1 MSKKSLLIVDDSAVM
16 RHFLR
21 TKISEAFPEL
31 ALESAKDGVECV
43 TKVVS
48 GDHDFVFLDLVMP
61 RMEGLE
67 ALKVI
72 RRKSPKTRVVICS
85 SLSAEGAEVTLE
97 ALALGAVDYITKPRV
112 ERGKQITWEKFEE
125 DIFNKLNALLKQEE
139 LASNTIASEVRPLNL
154 PPPQKVNAVGIAAS
168 TGGPPALEA
177 LLKHL
182 KPEFKTPIMVV
193 IHMPPVFT
201 ARFAAR
207 LNDLI
212 PGRKV
217 LEATEGMVIRPS
229 EIYIAPGDY
238 HMVVQSSG
246 GLPVLGLNQEPD
258 ENFCRPAADVLFR
271 SMANVF
277 GKRTLVSVLT
287 GMGQDGML
295 GAKAIRDKGGLVFSQ
310 EPVSCAVYGMPKAVF
325 EAGIS
330 HAALTLPEMAKSIM
344 DLSQD
349 SQSLNL

>member
-31 ALESAKDGVECV
+31 TLESAKDGVDGV
-43 TKVVS
+43 TKVAQGS
-48 GDHDFVFLDLVMP
+48 HDFVFLDLVMP

-72 RRKSPKTRVVICS
+72 RRKNPKTRVVICS

-112 ERGKQITWEKFEE
+112 EGGKQVTWEQFEE
-125 DIFNKLNALLKQEE
+125 DIFHKLNALLKQEE
-139 LASNTIASEVRPLNL
+139 LSSSPRLPETRPVNL
-154 PPPQKVNAVGIAAS
+154 PAPQKVVAVGIAAS
-168 TGGPPALEA
+168 TGGPPALET

-182 KPEFKTPIMVV
+182 KPEFKIPILVV

-201 ARFAAR
+201 TRFAAR
-207 LNDLI
+207 LNELI

-217 LEATEGMVIRPS
+217 FEATEGMVVRPS

-238 HMVVQSSG
+238 HMFVQSSG
-246 GLPVLGLNQEPD
+246 GLPVLGLNHEAQ

-271 SMANVF
+271 SLASVF

-295 GAKAIRDKGGLVFSQ
+295 GAKAIREKGGLVLSQ
-310 EPVSCAVYGMPKAVF
+310 EPTSCAVYGMPKAVA

-330 HAALTLPEMAKSIM
+330 QASLTLQEMARCIM
-344 DLSQD
+344 DLSLD
-349 SQSLNL
+349 SQGLNS

>member
-31 ALESAKDGVECV
+31 ALESANDGVECI
-43 TKVVS
+43 TKVAQGS
-48 GDHDFVFLDLVMP
+48 HDFVFLDLVMP

-72 RRKSPKTRVVICS
+72 RRKNPKTRVVICS

-112 ERGKQITWEKFEE
+112 EGGKQITWEQFEE
-125 DIFNKLNALLKQEE
+125 DIFRKLNALLKQEE
-139 LASNTIASEVRPLNL
+139 LSRSSRYSEPRSVNL
-154 PPPQKVNAVGIAAS
+154 PAPQKVAALGIAAS
-168 TGGPPALEA
+168 TGGPPALET

-182 KPEFKTPIMVV
+182 KPEFKIPILVV

-201 ARFAAR
+201 TRFAAR

-217 LEATEGMVIRPS
+217 LEATEGMVLRSS

-238 HMVVQSSG
+238 HMFVQLSG
-246 GLPVLGLNQEPD
+246 GLPVLGLNREAQ

-277 GKRTLVSVLT
+277 GKRTLVSILT

-295 GAKAIRDKGGLVFSQ
+295 GAKAIREKGGLVLSQ
-310 EPVSCAVYGMPKAVF
+310 EPSSCAVYGMPKAVA

-330 HAALTLPEMAKSIM
+330 QASLNLLEMARSMM
-344 DLSQD
+344 DLSLD
-349 SQSLNL
+349 SQGLNS